1 MLVAVVAGP
10 ALATAPVAT
19 APLAT
24 APPAS
29 VATPEGHVDVIEIS
43 GLIDPINE
51 SFILHAIS
59 GAQRDG
65 ALVLVMRINTTGTTL
80 SVARLEALILKIAD
94 SPVPIASWVG
104 PTGAHALRAGYLLLK
119 ASGVKGAAPGTHL
132 GLEPALGDVPPG
144 PLATR
149 VISGQD
155 AVRTHVVDL
164 GSSTLGDFIL
174 DLDGKDANG
183 THLHIPSHVV
193 PATAGGTP
201 HRAPDIQARFG
212 RLSLTATLLH
222 TVASR
227 SVTYLLL
234 LIGLLLAV
242 LEFFTAGIGVG
253 AAVAAGCLLLAGYGI
268 GVLPV
273 RPGGIA
279 LLCVAVFGY
288 AIDLQAGT
296 PRTWTVIATGCLIAG
311 SLILFPGTR
320 PASLALLVGLVGPPL
335 FMVAGMPAMVRS
347 RFSTPTIGR
356 ESMIGELGTA
366 VTDISP
372 EGTVEIRGAPW
383 RARTNR
389 ATPITSGDRLR
400 VVGIDGLLLEV
411 EPEVGG
417 AKDAGH

>member
-1 MLVAVVAGP
+1 VAGAPQAAP
-10 ALATAPVAT
+10 AAPAV
-19 APLAT
+19 
-24 APPAS
+24 
-29 VATPEGHVDVIEIS
+29 GHVDVIEIS

-51 SFILHAIS
+51 DFIVHAVA

-65 ALVLVMRINTTGTTL
+65 ALALVMRVNSTGSTISTN
-80 SVARLEALILKIAD
+80 RLDALVFRIAHA
-94 SPVPIASWVG
+94 PVPVAVWVG
-104 PTGAHALRAGYLLLK
+104 PTGARALRAGFALLD
-119 ASGVKGAAPGTHL
+119 AAGVKGAAPGTHL
-132 GLEPALGDVPPG
+132 GLAPPPVFG
-144 PLATR
+144 GSPPSPLADR
-149 VISGQD
+149 VVGGDQ
-155 AVRTHVVDL
+155 AVKQGFVQL

-174 DLDGKDANG
+174 GLDGHIAGG
-183 THLHIPSHVV
+183 TVLHIPSHVV
-193 PATAGGTP
+193 QATGGGTP

-212 RLSLTATLLH
+212 RLSLVATLLH

-242 LEFFTAGIGVG
+242 LEFYTAGIGIG
-253 AAVAAGCLLLAGYGI
+253 AAVAAGCLALAGYGI

-273 RPGGIA
+273 RPGGVA
-279 LLCVAVFGY
+279 LLCIAIFGY

-296 PRTWTVIATGCLIAG
+296 PRTWTVIGTVCLIAG
-311 SLILFPGTR
+311 SFLLYPGAQ

-356 ESMIGELGTA
+356 ESMIGEMGTA
-366 VTDISP
+366 LADVSP

-389 ATPITSGDRLR
+389 ATPITAGAPVR
-400 VVGIDGLLLEV
+400 VTGIDGLLLEV

-417 AKDAGH
+417 ARDARH

>member
-1 MLVAVVAGP
+1 LLTGTLAVVTAGP
-10 ALATAPVAT
+10 AVAGAPQA
-19 APLAT
+19 APAG
-24 APPAS
+24 PA
-29 VATPEGHVDVIEIS
+29 VGHVDVIEIS

-51 SFILHAIS
+51 DFVLHALTS
-59 GAQRDG
+59 AQRDG
-65 ALVLVMRINTTGTTL
+65 ALALVMRVNSTGSTISTN
-80 SVARLEALILKIAD
+80 RLDALVFRIAH
-94 SPVPIASWVG
+94 SPVPVAAWVG
-104 PTGAHALRAGYLLLK
+104 PTGARALRAGFALVD
-119 ASGVKGAAPGTHL
+119 AAGVKGAAPGTHL
-132 GLEPALGDVPPG
+132 GLAPPPVFG
-144 PLATR
+144 SSPPSPLADR
-149 VISGQD
+149 VVSGD
-155 AVRTHVVDL
+155 RAVKDGVVQL

-174 DLDGKDANG
+174 GLDGQAAGG
-183 THLHIPSHVV
+183 TVLHIPSHVV
-193 PATAGGTP
+193 AASGGGTP

-212 RLSLTATLLH
+212 RLSLVATLLH

-234 LIGLLLAV
+234 LVGLLLAV
-242 LEFFTAGIGVG
+242 LEFYTAGIGIG
-253 AAVAAGCLLLAGYGI
+253 AVVAAGCLVLAGYGI

-279 LLCVAVFGY
+279 LLCIAIFGY

-296 PRTWTVIATGCLIAG
+296 PRTWTIIGTLCLVAG
-311 SLILFPGTR
+311 SFLLYPGAR

-356 ESMIGELGTA
+356 ESMIGEMGTA
-366 VTDISP
+366 LADVSP

-389 ATPITSGDRLR
+389 ATPITAGAPVR
-400 VVGIDGLLLEV
+400 VTGIDGLLLEV

-417 AKDAGH
+417 AREARH

>member
-1 MLVAVVAGP
+1 MLTCTLAVVTAGP
-10 ALATAPVAT
+10 AIAA
-19 APLAT
+19 APL
-24 APPAS
+24 
-29 VATPEGHVDVIEIS
+29 GHVDVIEIS

-51 SFILHAIS
+51 SFIVHAIS
-59 GAQRDG
+59 GAQGDG
-65 ALVLVMRINTTGTTL
+65 ALALVMRINTTGTTL
-80 SVARLEALILKIAD
+80 SAPRLDALVSQIAH
-94 SPVPIASWVG
+94 SPVPIAVWVG
-104 PTGAHALRAGYLLLK
+104 PTGARALRAGFALLD
-119 ASGVKGAAPGTHL
+119 AAGVRGAAPGTHL
-132 GLEPALGDVPPG
+132 GLANRVVSGEDALKDGTV
-144 PLATR
+144 
-149 VISGQD
+149 Q
-155 AVRTHVVDL
+155 L

-174 DLDGKDANG
+174 GLDGKTANG
-183 THLHIPSHVV
+183 TVLHIPTHVV
-193 PATAGGTP
+193 AATGGGTP

-253 AAVAAGCLLLAGYGI
+253 AAVAAGCLVLAGYGI

-273 RPGGIA
+273 RPVGVV
-279 LLCVAVFGY
+279 LLCLAVFGY

-296 PRTWTVIATGCLIAG
+296 PRTWTVIGTICLIAG
-311 SLILFPGTR
+311 SLTLFPGAR

-335 FMVAGMPAMVRS
+335 FMVAGMPAMVRA

-356 ESMIGELGTA
+356 ESMIGEMGTA
-366 VTDISP
+366 VADVSP

-389 ATPITSGDRLR
+389 ATPITAGEQVR

>member
-1 MLVAVVAGP
+1 MLVLSAAGS
-10 ALATAPVAT
+10 ARAAA
-19 APLAT
+19 
-24 APPAS
+24 
-29 VATPEGHVDVIEIS
+29 PEGHVDVIEIS
-43 GLIDPINE
+43 GLVDPINAN
-51 SFILHAIS
+51 FIVNAIA

-80 SVARLEALILKIAD
+80 STSRLDELIFEVAH

-104 PTGAHALRAGYLLLK
+104 PTGAHALRAGFALLN
-119 ASGVKGAAPGTHL
+119 ASGVRGAAPGTHL
-132 GLEPALGDVPPG
+132 GLDPGSVFGETPPG
-144 PLATR
+144 PLANR
-149 VISGQD
+149 VISGD
-155 AVRTHVVDL
+155 EAVKEHVVAL

-174 DLDGKDANG
+174 DLDGKSANG
-183 THLHIPSHVV
+183 TILHIPSHVV

-273 RPGGIA
+273 RAGGVA

-296 PRTWTVIATGCLIAG
+296 PRTWTAIGTVCLFAG
-311 SLILFPGTR
+311 SFILFPGTR

-356 ESMIGELGTA
+356 ESMIGEMGMAL
-366 VTDISP
+366 TDISP
-372 EGTVEIRGAPW
+372 EGTVEVRGAPW

-389 ATPITSGDRLR
+389 ATPLAAGDPIR

-417 AKDAGH
+417 AKDAHH